1 MLLRTDILQK
11 TVNSQQLRIFYAP
24 FSSTGWI
31 NSRDNVQDASY
42 ILHILTSNDSK
53 LHLLST
59 LQYEFFWAWPDK
71 PQNKFK
77 WRYDRRSGNCNLSNC
92 KSPHP
97 PSPQNSGL
105 QRLQRDSNLRPPAIG
120 SNPVEAQ
127 KFFRGYLQL
136 LKCSYHCDDHVF
148 IKIDVFPQFKSYSNS
163 VKTKTNK
170 KNQATVWIRAS
181 LNVFIVKSRKGKRRN
196 VALWKMHAEIPDKNY
211 REKLS
216 VIVQL
221 FLKESFSRSLQVWWQ
236 R

>member
-31 NSRDNVQDASY
+31 NSRDNAQDASY
-42 ILHILTSNDSK
+42 VLHILTSNDSK

-97 PSPQNSGL
+97 PPPKIQDLNDFNEIRTYGL
-105 QRLQRDSNLRPPAIG
+105 LPLVRTPLKPRNFFAFICNCLNAVTTVTIMYSLKLMYFHSSNHI
-120 SNPVEAQ
+120 Q
-127 KFFRGYLQL
+127 TL
-136 LKCSYHCDDHVF
+136 LKQKQKAKRIRPRFESG
-148 IKIDVFPQFKSYSNS
+148 Q
-163 VKTKTNK
+163 
-170 KNQATVWIRAS
+170 VWLFS
-181 LNVFIVKSRKGKRRN
+181 SRKAEKENEEIFLYGRCMLRSRTKITGKN
-196 VALWKMHAEIPDKNY
+196 FP
-211 REKLS
+211 
-216 VIVQL
+216 
-221 FLKESFSRSLQVWWQ
+221 
-236 R
+236 